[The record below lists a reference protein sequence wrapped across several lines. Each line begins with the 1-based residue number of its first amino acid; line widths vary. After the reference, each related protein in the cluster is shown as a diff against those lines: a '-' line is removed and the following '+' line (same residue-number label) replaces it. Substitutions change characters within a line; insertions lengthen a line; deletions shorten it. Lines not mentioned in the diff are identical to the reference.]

1 MKMQPKESIQS
12 NDFHW
17 FVDNMPSLYKEYG
30 DCFLAI
36 KNQTILGSYPS
47 YAAAVYETK
56 KSESLGSF
64 IVQQCGKDESAYT
77 NFISSFNL
85 C

>member
-1 MKMQPKESIQS
+1 MQT

-17 FVDNMPSLYKEYG
+17 FIKNMPHLYVEYG

-36 KNQTILGSYPS
+36 KNQKVLGSYPTYS
-47 YAAAVYETK
+47 SAVHETEK
-56 KSESLGSF
+56 HEPLGSF

-77 NFISSFNL
+77 NYISSFNF